1 MCLRRRRRRW
11 WAVVEARALPNDPLL
26 QVRGLTTS
34 FYSRDG
40 VARAVDGV
48 SFDLRRGETLGLVG
62 ESGCGKSATAL
73 SMMRLLQ
80 APAGRV
86 DSGKVLLRGRDLL
99 QLSEEEM
106 CRVRG
111 DDMAMIFQEPMT
123 SLNPVLSCGNQI
135 VEAIVLHQNV
145 SKSVA
150 RERAIEMLDLVGIS
164 APAQRID
171 EYPHQMSGGMRQRI
185 MIAMALSCHPDVLI
199 ADEPTTALD
208 VTIQAQILDLLKRL
222 QEEFHMAVILITH
235 DLGVVAEV
243 ADRVAVMY
251 AGRIVE
257 ESDTATLYA
266 EPAHPYTQGLM
277 RSIPQEVKQERL
289 EAIPGMVPD
298 VRELPAGCRFHTRC
312 PIVDDQCRH
321 EEPTLRPLVA
331 GGQVSCWKAPA

>member
-1 MCLRRRRRRW
+1 M
-11 WAVVEARALPNDPLL
+11 AEALSEPESQPLI
-26 QVRGLTTS
+26 QVRELTTS

-48 SFDLRRGETLGLVG
+48 SFELRRGETLGLVG

-86 DSGKVLLRGRDLL
+86 DSGQVLLNGRDLL
-99 QLSEEEM
+99 QLSEAEM

-123 SLNPVLSCGNQI
+123 SLNPVLSCGYQI
-135 VEAIVLHQNV
+135 MEAIILHQNV
-145 SKSVA
+145 SKQVA
-150 RERAIEMLDLVGIS
+150 RERAIEMLELVGIS

-235 DLGVVAEV
+235 DLGVVAQV

-257 ESDTATLYA
+257 ESDTDALFA
-266 EPAHPYTQGLM
+266 DAAHPYTQGLM
-277 RSIPQEVKQERL
+277 RSVPQEVKQE
-289 EAIPGMVPD
+289 P
-298 VRELPAGCRFHTRC
+298 
-312 PIVDDQCRH
+312 
-321 EEPTLRPLVA
+321 
-331 GGQVSCWKAPA
+331 

>member
-1 MCLRRRRRRW
+1 V
-11 WAVVEARALPNDPLL
+11 AEALSEPESQPLI
-26 QVRGLTTS
+26 QVRELTTS

-48 SFDLRRGETLGLVG
+48 SFELRRGETLGLVG

-86 DSGKVLLRGRDLL
+86 DSGQVLLNGRDLL
-99 QLSEEEM
+99 QLSEAEM

-111 DDMAMIFQEPMT
+111 DDMAMIFKEPMT
-123 SLNPVLSCGNQI
+123 SLNPVLSCGYQI
-135 VEAIVLHQNV
+135 MEAIILHQNV
-145 SKSVA
+145 SKQVA
-150 RERAIEMLDLVGIS
+150 RERAIEMLELVGIS

-235 DLGVVAEV
+235 DLGVVAQV

-257 ESDTATLYA
+257 ESDTDALFA
-266 EPAHPYTQGLM
+266 DAAHPYTQGLM
-277 RSIPQEVKQERL
+277 RSVPQEVKQE
-289 EAIPGMVPD
+289 P
-298 VRELPAGCRFHTRC
+298 
-312 PIVDDQCRH
+312 
-321 EEPTLRPLVA
+321 
-331 GGQVSCWKAPA
+331 

>member
-1 MCLRRRRRRW
+1 M
-11 WAVVEARALPNDPLL
+11 AEALSEPESQPLI
-26 QVRGLTTS
+26 QVRELTTS

-48 SFDLRRGETLGLVG
+48 SFELRRGETLGLVG

-86 DSGKVLLRGRDLL
+86 DSGQVLLNGRDLL
-99 QLSEEEM
+99 QLSEAEM

-123 SLNPVLSCGNQI
+123 SLNPVLSCGYQI
-135 VEAIVLHQNV
+135 MEAIILHQNV
-145 SKSVA
+145 SKQVA
-150 RERAIEMLDLVGIS
+150 RERAIEMLELVGIS

-235 DLGVVAEV
+235 DLGVVAQV

-257 ESDTATLYA
+257 ESDTDALFADAAVHTGPHAIGSPGSKAGALSLYPEVYRI
-266 EPAHPYTQGLM
+266 EPL
-277 RSIPQEVKQERL
+277 S
-289 EAIPGMVPD
+289 
-298 VRELPAGCRFHTRC
+298 PAG
-312 PIVDDQCRH
+312 
-321 EEPTLRPLVA
+321 PTA
-331 GGQVSCWKAPA
+331 HG